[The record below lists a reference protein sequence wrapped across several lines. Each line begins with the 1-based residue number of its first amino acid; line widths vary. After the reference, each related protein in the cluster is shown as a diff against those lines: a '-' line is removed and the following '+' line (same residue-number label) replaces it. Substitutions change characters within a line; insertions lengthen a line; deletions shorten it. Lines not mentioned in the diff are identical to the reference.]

1 LLYPYRAQVYQYV
14 GDEIVVMW
22 PEKEGLFQLRCIEFF
37 FECKQRMK
45 SKKDYYNATYG
56 LVPEFKA
63 GLHTGKVTAIEIGQ
77 VKMDIAYHGDTV
89 NTAARIQSICNELN
103 SDFLVSDYLLS
114 KVELHPKIQ
123 INSCGEVVLRGKKE
137 PIGISSLSLV

>member
-1 LLYPYRAQVYQYV
+1 
-14 GDEIVVMW
+14 
-22 PEKEGLFQLRCIEFF
+22 
-37 FECKQRMK
+37 MK